1 MRIRLNEIIKN
12 VNSQITCGTSQ
23 KHITQ
28 RLPLTFAEVGADPAS
43 IPRLVEMNNI
53 GDGVTGGYVGLDR
66 AAHFEIYEIAAGL
79 R

>member
-1 MRIRLNEIIKN
+1 MALYPISREGVEAFRNFLREL
-12 VNSQITCGTSQ
+12 GM
-23 KHITQ
+23 
-28 RLPLTFAEVGADPAS
+28 PLSFAEIGADPAA

-66 AAHFEIYEIAAGL
+66 QAHVEIYELAAGL

>member
-1 MRIRLNEIIKN
+1 M
-12 VNSQITCGTSQ
+12 
-23 KHITQ
+23 
-28 RLPLTFAEVGADPAS
+28 PLTFAEVGADPAS

-66 AAHFEIYEIAAGL
+66 AAHFEIYETAAGL